1 MKENTPQDKASFEKF
16 FEENYVPVEYKT
28 VKNDFEEVA
37 AEYGRDPKSIRRKAG
52 SRRKITS
59 CI

>member
-37 AEYGRDPKSIRRKAG
+37 AEYGRDLFTEEYQAKGRIK
-52 SRRKITS
+52 KEN
-59 CI
+59 

>member
-37 AEYGRDPKSIRRKAG
+37 AEYGRDLFLSLIH
-52 SRRKITS
+52 I
-59 CI
+59 